1 MNYYNPHFYNWSK
14 LSAGDKLAIKTLY
27 SKEIPENNKNQ
38 PVNYK
43 ETVKNIFGKNGYITT
58 VIIKSK
64 ASSTLKINWKNQ
76 QHQVR
81 NQLRIQVIN
90 QDVLGHPFH
99 PISQKLICKQKTLR
113 S

>member
-1 MNYYNPHFYNWSK
+1 MNYYNPNFYNWSK

-43 ETVKNIFGKNGYITT
+43 ETVKNIFGKNGYITA

-64 ASSTLKINWKNQ
+64 ASSTLKINCKNQ

-90 QDVLGHPFH
+90 QDPLGHPFH